1 MNLLNKLRPL
11 VSSSGNSRAL
21 RCSNFCINF
30 DLKALAKISS
40 PSATSSAIKSVNSS
54 ITQVSSKSQSTRP
67 STTRTFLRI
76 VNYLSSFVMNNV
88 IGIFSEAP
96 DQIYEKL
103 TKSENE
109 LLATRW
115 YWWCKAWVDS
125 SSSLVS
131 MAWDGGM
138 DFKNGLFLL
147 DDENLRNRWTNFS
160 KRSWVDMNVR

>member
-88 IGIFSEAP
+88 ILEPILILNDTHNTYTQFLGNKFLEINTGFFLTSLGRSGEGQSSET
-96 DQIYEKL
+96 L
-103 TKSENE
+103 S
-109 LLATRW
+109 
-115 YWWCKAWVDS
+115 
-125 SSSLVS
+125 
-131 MAWDGGM
+131 
-138 DFKNGLFLL
+138 FFL
-147 DDENLRNRWTNFS
+147 EF
-160 KRSWVDMNVR
+160 

>member
-11 VSSSGNSRAL
+11 VSSSGSSRAL

-109 LLATRW
+109 LLATR
-115 YWWCKAWVDS
+115 
-125 SSSLVS
+125 
-131 MAWDGGM
+131 
-138 DFKNGLFLL
+138 
-147 DDENLRNRWTNFS
+147 
-160 KRSWVDMNVR
+160 